1 MQTKLTLHID
11 DSLILL
17 AEDYAK
23 RNGKSLSQVVEDYF
37 RVLADNQKL
46 FENASIT
53 QSLIGILSESKV
65 DESD

>member
-17 AEDYAK
+17 AKDYAE
-23 RNGKSLSQVVEDYF
+23 RNGKSLSQIVEDYF

-46 FENASIT
+46 LENAPIT
-53 QSLIGILSESKV
+53 QSLIGVLSESKV